1 MQKTF
6 GPKVFQLGYVALG
19 TPNVEGAKQ
28 HYQNLGMTEVER
40 GGDGSVYLSIGYN
53 HHDIVLR
60 PAAQKVLLHVG
71 LQLKP
76 HISVGEF
83 ACDVRQIGL
92 NATIKD
98 RQSARRRRAR
108 RGRGAGR
115 PYPPIL
121 RCDRGSGTR
130 LQANGGVVILDARGH
145 GIAVL
150 LQSNKFMVESPVTN
164 TR

>member
-40 GGDGSVYLSIGYN
+40 GAMGQFICRSATAITTSC
-53 HHDIVLR
+53 R
-60 PAAQKVLLHVG
+60 PAAQKALLHVG

-76 HISVGEF
+76 HIAVGKF

-98 RQSARRRRAR
+98 RQSVRRRRTR

-115 PYPPIL
+115 PSPIL

-130 LQANGGVVILDARGH
+130 LQATGGVVILDARGH

-150 LQSNKFMVESPVTN
+150 LQSNKFMVESSVTN